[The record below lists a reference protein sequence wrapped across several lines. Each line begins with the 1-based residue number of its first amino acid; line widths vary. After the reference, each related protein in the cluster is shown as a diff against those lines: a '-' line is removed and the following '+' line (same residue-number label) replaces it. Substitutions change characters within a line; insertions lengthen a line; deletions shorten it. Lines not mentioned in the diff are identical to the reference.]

1 MFSSVPVS
9 LLILERS
16 TATEYDVMRT
26 HSPPARA
33 RRGEAHAG
41 ETANT
46 KGEARTVDCVAEQ
59 RRCHRRN
66 GPPSKSMRPGGPPKI
81 RGGLRK
87 MYAPWFEFFL
97 LPLPSPGSHS
107 KWLART
113 LSGWRS
119 FLARSCGFCLM
130 LSSLRGEER
139 GRWVCGASVLPP
151 PNFRIPVEA
160 LITPED
166 GQQQEGSAPAARP
179 RHQHR
184 ADDQPAQEAPR
195 HVSITV
201 FLLCLCVGVGYCIFV
216 CESLSDES
224 CCGVRSLAP
233 FPSGSLSGSL
243 SSALALVCSPAL
255 SLSFSYTTTY
265 SYFSTIACHTT
276 PSTDFLMRR
285 CV

>member
-87 MYAPWFEFFL
+87 IYAPWFEFFFFFPFL
-97 LPLPSPGSHS
+97 LLALTQNGWPEPSLAGADF
-107 KWLART
+107 WLAV
-113 LSGWRS
+113 
-119 FLARSCGFCLM
+119 A
-130 LSSLRGEER
+130 
-139 GRWVCGASVLPP
+139 
-151 PNFRIPVEA
+151 
-160 LITPED
+160 D
-166 GQQQEGSAPAARP
+166 SA
-179 RHQHR
+179 
-184 ADDQPAQEAPR
+184 
-195 HVSITV
+195 
-201 FLLCLCVGVGYCIFV
+201 
-216 CESLSDES
+216 
-224 CCGVRSLAP
+224 
-233 FPSGSLSGSL
+233 
-243 SSALALVCSPAL
+243 
-255 SLSFSYTTTY
+255 
-265 SYFSTIACHTT
+265 
-276 PSTDFLMRR
+276 
-285 CV
+285 